1 MNTRIQPNIKLLTRW
16 NRQLDFCTTK
26 SITRTLLII
35 ASIGI
40 PFQVSIAQ
48 DNDDEASDKVNHMH
62 PLMTSGESTI
72 SGWLT
77 MIAQGTN
84 GSKDASTNKDA
95 DKSEG
100 SLSADIFFDTKLD
113 GGKFFLHLDI
123 QQGMGLVNIPPLL
136 VAPNGNATGPNNDI
150 ESFNSD
156 QVHVDEAWYETTF
169 GNEKWVLTLGQ
180 LDPTAY
186 FDTNNYANN
195 ERFQFIAN
203 QFGNNPTLEFGGTGN
218 FYGPGVRLA
227 YTPTDNWVFSFS
239 SIDSD
244 GDYSSMFT
252 RPFIIGEVDYA
263 REDGTGNYRFYAWQN
278 PQPHYLNSGG
288 AYLFATAVGDPS
300 VDKTDLL
307 GDENRG
313 FGISID
319 QELTKDLGVWM
330 RFGEQDET
338 VAQFYRHISTGL
350 QLTGDFIGRSEDVA
364 GIGIGITQLSD
375 DYKATNPDLENQ
387 EQFFEAYYNFALT
400 NALQLTPDIQFYNKP
415 VGDGT
420 KNSLT
425 VYGVRAGVLF

>member
-1 MNTRIQPNIKLLTRW
+1 MNFHIKRKHKIINAR
-16 NRQLDFCTTK
+16 NRQPDFCTIK
-26 SITRTLLII
+26 SITRFLSII
-35 ASIGI
+35 ASVGI
-40 PFQVSIAQ
+40 PYQSSIAN
-48 DNDDEASDKVNHMH
+48 DNTDKTNQMR

-84 GSKDASTNKDA
+84 GSKDVSTNKDT

-100 SLSADIFFDTKLD
+100 SLSADIFFDTKFDED
-113 GGKFFLHLDI
+113 GRFFLHLDI

-169 GNEKWVLTLGQ
+169 GNEKWILTFGQ

-218 FYGPGVRLA
+218 FYGPGFRLA
-227 YTPTDNWVFSFS
+227 YTPSDNWVFSFS

-244 GDYSSMFT
+244 GDYSGMFT
-252 RPFIIGEVDYA
+252 RPFVIGEVDYA
-263 REDGTGNYRFYAWQN
+263 RGDGTGNYRFYAWQN
-278 PQPHYLNSGG
+278 PQSHYLNSGG

-307 GDENRG
+307 DDQNRG

-330 RFGEQDET
+330 RFGEQDES

-350 QLTGDFIGRSEDVA
+350 QLTGDFIGRSEDVT

-387 EQFFEAYYNFALT
+387 EQFFEAYYNFTLTKALH
-400 NALQLTPDIQFYNKP
+400 LSPDIQFYNNP
-415 VGDGT
+415 GGDGT